1 MKAVIV
7 NLVKQFIDIV
17 WNGKKFEPTQLCE
30 AVFDGIMSGVLDK
43 LSIKSP
49 KSIRDIKAKARSKG
63 IKGTKKLVQYLTK
76 QKIKVSIWNLG
87 LEALKDFCYNV
98 VKNIISTIM
107 NTLQEIVNDIISVF
121 VYKIS
126 PSIQMVDIY
135 ITGSYDNIRI
145 SSHNSRCDGHQKRFV
160 YHGIR

>member
-107 NTLQEIVNDIISVF
+107 NTLQEIVNDIINSVSS
-121 VYKIS
+121 KIKEA
-126 PSIQMVDIY
+126 
-135 ITGSYDNIRI
+135 RA
-145 SSHNSRCDGHQKRFV
+145 
-160 YHGIR
+160 

>member
-1 MKAVIV
+1 M
-7 NLVKQFIDIV
+7 
-17 WNGKKFEPTQLCE
+17 CE

-49 KSIRDIKAKARSKG
+49 KYIRDIKAKARSKG

-76 QKIKVSIWNLG
+76 QKIMVNIWNLG

-107 NTLQEIVNDIISVF
+107 NTLQEIANDIINSVSS
-121 VYKIS
+121 KIKEA
-126 PSIQMVDIY
+126 
-135 ITGSYDNIRI
+135 RA
-145 SSHNSRCDGHQKRFV
+145 
-160 YHGIR
+160 